1 MSTSVNFNDLKK
13 GNISVNA
20 EKSKERIP
28 QAYKGATK
36 EQKDEIK
43 KLTGFSPNNF
53 YNVANSGTAS
63 PKVVLS
69 LAIILDVSPLYFTG
83 EIDQKK
89 PCDAA
94 VVAEI
99 FANYS
104 SGKPRK
110 TAAAKRK
117 SVKKAPTKAKA
128 APVKAAPAKAAP
140 VKAAPAKAAPVKAAP
155 AKAAPVKAAPA
166 KAAPAKAAPVKAA
179 PVKVPAAAPVRPA
192 PAAQSVPI
200 KPPVKMVRAPQAAI
214 KAQKSTIDDDSLIKL
229 LEALAI
235 RAKYSDDAAITYDAV
250 KMLLVK

>member
-140 VKAAPAKAAPVKAAP
+140 VKAAP
-155 AKAAPVKAAPA
+155 
-166 KAAPAKAAPVKAA
+166 
-179 PVKVPAAAPVRPA
+179 VKVPAAAPVRPA

-214 KAQKSTIDDDSLIKL
+214 KAQKSTIGLRKIFLFTMS
-229 LEALAI
+229 EI
-235 RAKYSDDAAITYDAV
+235 RYVFQAGV
-250 KMLLVK
+250 G